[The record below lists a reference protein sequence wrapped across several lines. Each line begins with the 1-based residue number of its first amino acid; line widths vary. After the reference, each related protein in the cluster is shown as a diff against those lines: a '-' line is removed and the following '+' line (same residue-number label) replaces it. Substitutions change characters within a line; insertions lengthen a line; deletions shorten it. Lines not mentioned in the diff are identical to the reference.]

1 MKGTF
6 GSLWQ
11 EVIKA
16 LKLLMR
22 SPLLLKT
29 VLRLVFLIY
38 RLIEWYEDK

>member
-6 GSLWQ
+6 DRLWQ

-16 LKLLMR
+16 LKFLMR
-22 SPLLLKT
+22 SPSLLKT
-29 VLRLVFLIY
+29 VLRLGFLIY